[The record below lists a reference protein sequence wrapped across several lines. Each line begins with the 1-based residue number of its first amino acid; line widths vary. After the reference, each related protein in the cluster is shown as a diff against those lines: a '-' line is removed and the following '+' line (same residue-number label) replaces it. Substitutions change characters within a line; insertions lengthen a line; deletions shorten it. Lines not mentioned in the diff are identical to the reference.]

1 MTLTIDIGGTK
12 FTMAAFDGDL
22 MVRRESHATDASGG
36 REWMTGRIAEIVGE
50 WRRETTFE
58 RCGIGFGGPVD
69 FAAQRVVL
77 STHVGGWRDFD
88 LCGFVREIA
97 GAPVVMD
104 NDANAGALGEAEFG
118 AGKGF
123 SSLFYMTLSTGI
135 GGGIYEAGRIWRGAD
150 SYGGEIGHLTIRPDG
165 PECLCGARGCFERLC
180 CGLWLERD
188 YGKPA
193 HELLHDAAFV
203 ERYVVDLAL
212 GLKAAIMLL
221 NPARIVI
228 GGGIAKAGDR
238 LFAPLRAELR
248 RQITNWSAARI
259 DVVPAALG
267 DDSVLYGA
275 LALASSSFRANV

>member
-1 MTLTIDIGGTK
+1 MILAIDIGGTK
-12 FTMAAFDGDL
+12 FAMAVFEGAR
-22 MVRRESHATDASGG
+22 MVRRESRATDAQGG
-36 REWMTGRIAEIVGE
+36 RDWMLEQIREIARG
-50 WRRETTFE
+50 WRRDFRFE

-88 LCGFVREIA
+88 LCGFVRDLA
-97 GAPVVMD
+97 GAPAVMD
-104 NDANAGALGEAEFG
+104 NDANAGALGEAEYG
-118 AGKGF
+118 AGKGY
-123 SSLFYMTLSTGI
+123 SPLFYMTLSTGI
-135 GGGIYEAGRIWRGAD
+135 GGGIYEDGRVWRGAD
-150 SYGGEIGHLTIRPDG
+150 SYAGEIGHLTIRPDG

-193 HELLHDAAFV
+193 QELLQDAQFV
-203 ERYVVDLAL
+203 SRYVVDLAL

-221 NPARIVI
+221 NPQRIVI
-228 GGGIAKAGDR
+228 GGGISKAGDR
-238 LFAPLRAELR
+238 LFVPLRAELR
-248 RQITNWSAARI
+248 RQITSWSAARI

-275 LALASSSFRANV
+275 LALARTR

>member
-1 MTLTIDIGGTK
+1 MILAIDIGGTK
-12 FTMAAFDGDL
+12 FSLAAFEGSR
-22 MVRRESHATDASGG
+22 MVRRESRATDAAGG
-36 REWMTGRIAEIVGE
+36 REWMLSRISEIVTD
-50 WRRETTFE
+50 WQRDCSFE
-58 RCGIGFGGPVD
+58 RCGIGFGGPVN
-69 FAAQRVVL
+69 FAAQRVVF

-88 LCGFVREIA
+88 LCGFVRDLI
-97 GAPVVMD
+97 GAPVILD
-104 NDANAGALGEAEFG
+104 NDANVGAAGEAAYG

-123 SSLFYMTLSTGI
+123 SPLFYMTLSTGI
-135 GGGIYEAGRIWRGAD
+135 GGGIWEGGRIWRGAD

-165 PECLCGARGCFERLC
+165 PECLCGARGCFERMC
-180 CGLWLERD
+180 CGLWLARD

-193 HELLHDAAFV
+193 QELLQDPAFV

-221 NPARIVI
+221 NPQRIVI
-228 GGGIAKAGDR
+228 GGGISKAGER

-248 RQITNWSAARI
+248 RQITNWSGARI

-275 LALASSSFRANV
+275 LALSKWPDCTN